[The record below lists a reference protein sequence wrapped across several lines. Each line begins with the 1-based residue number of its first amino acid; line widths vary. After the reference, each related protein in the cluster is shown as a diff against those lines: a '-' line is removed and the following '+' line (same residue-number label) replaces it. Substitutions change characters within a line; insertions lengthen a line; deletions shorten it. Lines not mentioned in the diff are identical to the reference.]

1 MSDVQVPIETLIQS
15 SGNSIYKLAILVGQR
30 ALQIADQSRDL
41 LSDTK
46 NVKPINAALLE
57 MRDGKIKFHRV
68 KEA

>member
-1 MSDVQVPIETLIQS
+1 MSDVQVPIETLIQY